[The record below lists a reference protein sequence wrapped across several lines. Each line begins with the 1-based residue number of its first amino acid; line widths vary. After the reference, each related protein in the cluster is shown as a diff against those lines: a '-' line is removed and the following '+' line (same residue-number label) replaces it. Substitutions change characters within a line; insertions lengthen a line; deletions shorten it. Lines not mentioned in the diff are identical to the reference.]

1 MSARLDAIGIAR
13 HVLEASASGG
23 SIDPGAA
30 PAMTWASALEGLM
43 QAGQQDAVR
52 HVLPALR
59 QHFQSRYFRNLDI
72 RLRQD
77 PEHDVGPIILEEA
90 AARMRESE
98 ATEQPLRVDGIR
110 PAVWAAAM
118 ERQLGKARLSVLAD
132 NVAVLRSAFP
142 TVAYFSSLDALL
154 QRIAAVDRR
163 ELEIRSD
170 FVKVGRAGEADTV
183 LFVFTVTP
191 AMRCGVPRQILNR
204 LLSRLPV
211 HIVYLAE
218 PKPAFFM
225 RGVPGLGPDYP
236 TVLQGLKDLASEL
249 GASRILTLG
258 ASRSGYPA
266 LRFALDLGAE
276 ASLVF
281 GAMTHLS
288 DRTRILAQNY
298 AAEHEMAVDPEEL
311 AGIDL
316 KPRLAE
322 AAQAPRM
329 TLVYGAADSINRDE
343 ALRLEEM
350 TNVTCEA
357 LPGGHNA
364 LLTAVLTDRFDPLL
378 DDLVRGSSQAKT
390 TAGQSPAP

>member
-1 MSARLDAIGIAR
+1 MTARLDAIGIAK
-13 HVLEASASGG
+13 HVLEASATGAPV
-23 SIDPGAA
+23 DPGAA
-30 PAMTWASALEGLM
+30 AAMTWASALEGLM
-43 QAGQQDAVR
+43 QAGQHDAVR

-59 QHFQSRYFRNLDI
+59 QQFQSRYFRNLDI
-72 RLRQD
+72 RLRRD
-77 PEHDVGPIILEEA
+77 PDQDVGPIVLEEA
-90 AARMRESE
+90 VERMRDAAASG
-98 ATEQPLRVDGIR
+98 QPLRFDGIR

-132 NVAVLRSAFP
+132 NVAVLRAAFP
-142 TVAYFSSLDALL
+142 NVGYFSSLDALL
-154 QRIAAVDRR
+154 QRIQAVERR
-163 ELEIRSD
+163 ELETRSE
-170 FVKVGRAGEADTV
+170 FVKIGRAGDTDTV
-183 LFVFTVTP
+183 LVVFTVTP

-225 RGVPGLGPDYP
+225 RGVPGLGADYP
-236 TVLQGLKDLASEL
+236 SVLQGLKDLASEL

-288 DRTRILAQNY
+288 DRTRLMAQNY
-298 AAEHEMAVDPEEL
+298 AVEHGMAVDSAEMD
-311 AGIDL
+311 GIDL
-316 KPRLAE
+316 KLRLAE
-322 AAQAPRM
+322 APEAPRM
-329 TLVYGAADSINRDE
+329 TLVYGAADAISRAE
-343 ALRLEEM
+343 ALRLEDM
-350 TNVTCEA
+350 PNVICEA

-364 LLTAVLTDRFDPLL
+364 LLTAVLANRFDPLIDAL
-378 DDLVRGSSQAKT
+378 LQYGRERCQDDHRQR
-390 TAGQSPAP
+390 